1 MGLRIINLFRE
12 KCAAATSSEMDAC
25 ASDYV
30 AELLKDRAT
39 AAQRLASDIK
49 EAQKT
54 ISCLGDFK
62 DVKLQ
67 PQNQF
72 ERIAQLPETMQ
83 QVMCEILGTPFA
95 SKDEQRI
102 KALKY
107 FVAAIKRE
115 ADICGIRP
123 TSGEKQGAGT
133 QGNTAEPLSQTN
145 GARQQDSTKKPT
157 ETKQMPHFDSNKSNE
172 ELKYIFEQLQ
182 EEGLIGK
189 DSKLCDWL
197 YICKGGGPKASKGK
211 IKWTAKNTRTKG
223 PSKKS
228 LLDLLVTMGFQEK
241 SIRAN
246 INECFEVEKAAKKY
260 TAQDYQRY
268 RDWSKDIESEY
279 HGQITEIVNKENKSK

>member
-1 MGLRIINLFRE
+1 MGLRIINLFNE
-12 KCAAATSSEMDAC
+12 KCAAAKNSEMDVRARE
-25 ASDYV
+25 YV
-30 AELLKDRAT
+30 TELLKDPAT
-39 AAQRLASDIK
+39 AGQRLASDM
-49 EAQKT
+49 EDAQKT
-54 ISCLGDFK
+54 ISGLLDFK

-72 ERIAQLPETMQ
+72 EGIAQQMETMR
-83 QVMCEILGTPFA
+83 QVMCASLGTPFA

-182 EEGLIGK
+182 EKGLICK

-197 YICKGGGPKASKGK
+197 YICKGGEPKASSGK
-211 IKWTAKNTRTKG
+211 IKWTAKNKRTG
-223 PSKKS
+223 EPSKKS
-228 LLDLLVTMGFQEK
+228 LLDLLVTLGFQEK

-246 INECFEVEKAAKKY
+246 INECFEVEGVAKKY

-268 RDWSKDIESEY
+268 RDWSEDIRSEY
-279 HGQITEIVNKENKSK
+279 HDQITEIVNKENKSK